1 MNLREYCDV
10 LIREFDR
17 MFDNVVVGNS
27 VRVNFK
33 DDLLNGIFLVHVNKI
48 LN

>member
-1 MNLREYCDV
+1 
-10 LIREFDR
+10 

-33 DDLLNGIFLVHVNKI
+33 DDLLNGLFLLHVKEILVHVQKLPTMI
-48 LN
+48 